1 HCALKKLIIRD
12 RRRFAPQFGAKVPG
26 KGASMLL
33 KTVSTVLILALFA
46 TSSSASVGRED
57 QQTVSEM
64 QKVALKAVEKNRQVT
79 VVLKDKRDNKKKFT
93 GTPSNVSEQA
103 VTLTDKNSGQQSQVA
118 FEEIRELRMK
128 GSHLGLYVGIGAAAA
143 GAVVAA
149 YILTQLSSD

>member
-1 HCALKKLIIRD
+1 
-12 RRRFAPQFGAKVPG
+12 
-26 KGASMLL
+26 MLL

-93 GTPSNVSEQA
+93 GTPSNVSE
-103 VTLTDKNSGQQSQVA
+103 LTYC
-118 FEEIRELRMK
+118 IRC
-128 GSHLGLYVGIGAAAA
+128 HLHHIFHE
-143 GAVVAA
+143 
-149 YILTQLSSD
+149 

>member
-1 HCALKKLIIRD
+1 
-12 RRRFAPQFGAKVPG
+12 
-26 KGASMLL
+26 MLL